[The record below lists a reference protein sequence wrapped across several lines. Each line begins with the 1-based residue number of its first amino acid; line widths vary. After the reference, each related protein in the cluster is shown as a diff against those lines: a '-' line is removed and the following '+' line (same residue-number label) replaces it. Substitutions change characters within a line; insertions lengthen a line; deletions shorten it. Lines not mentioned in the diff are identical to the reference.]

1 MFPRELIPTI
11 IVLGALYIIVIAFS
25 YFGLR
30 RTRRNIL
37 EKDREAKRRLYEIA
51 ILKEISDRTG
61 YSLNIQKILD
71 VIVGSLN
78 QFIEYSAVSYMLLD
92 PAKIIFKVDLE
103 RSVSPQYIKDIRT
116 RMLSSLSALS
126 GRDLGEM
133 SIEDTLTGAL
143 TLDIT
148 PEPILSYFNI
158 PLVIAEKLVGV
169 LTVSHV
175 KAGLYKEE
183 EMEILYKIVHQASQ
197 AVTRLE
203 EVVRTEQGKISATLE
218 SMSEGVVMTDVDYH
232 IVAAN
237 PVAKEIIGYHDSV
250 PTIFNFIDAFKGILD
265 VRGNLEE
272 AIKLDKIITID
283 EIFFGNKYY
292 QVVVSPVRSNEGF
305 TKGQILGGV
314 ILFHDIT
321 HEKEAEKMR
330 KDFTSMMVHEL
341 RSPLGNIK
349 KIGEL
354 MKTSKIL
361 EDKKVSSEYASM
373 LYDSSSSMLDL
384 VNDLLDVA
392 KLEAGKFDVDK
403 QVVNIKDILAERA
416 RFFDA
421 TARDSGVD
429 LKVFIDADTPSGVRA
444 DPKRISQV
452 INNLLSNAIN
462 YTPKGG
468 KVTAICFMHKKGEII
483 TDEAVRLT
491 IPWAI
496 DNMPTDTDVVS
507 DSVVVAVS
515 DSGEGISSENIQK
528 LFNKFTQFAS
538 NVRRD
543 SSNKG
548 TGLGLVIV
556 KGVVDAHG
564 GTIGVGSKVG
574 VGSTFYFTLPL

>member
-1 MFPRELIPTI
+1 
-11 IVLGALYIIVIAFS
+11 
-25 YFGLR
+25 
-30 RTRRNIL
+30 
-37 EKDREAKRRLYEIA
+37 
-51 ILKEISDRTG
+51 
-61 YSLNIQKILD
+61 
-71 VIVGSLN
+71 
-78 QFIEYSAVSYMLLD
+78 
-92 PAKIIFKVDLE
+92 
-103 RSVSPQYIKDIRT
+103 
-116 RMLSSLSALS
+116 
-126 GRDLGEM
+126 
-133 SIEDTLTGAL
+133 
-143 TLDIT
+143 
-148 PEPILSYFNI
+148 
-158 PLVIAEKLVGV
+158 
-169 LTVSHV
+169 
-175 KAGLYKEE
+175 
-183 EMEILYKIVHQASQ
+183 
-197 AVTRLE
+197 
-203 EVVRTEQGKISATLE
+203 
-218 SMSEGVVMTDVDYH
+218 
-232 IVAAN
+232 
-237 PVAKEIIGYHDSV
+237 
-250 PTIFNFIDAFKGILD
+250 
-265 VRGNLEE
+265 
-272 AIKLDKIITID
+272 
-283 EIFFGNKYY
+283 
-292 QVVVSPVRSNEGF
+292 
-305 TKGQILGGV
+305 
-314 ILFHDIT
+314 
-321 HEKEAEKMR
+321 
-330 KDFTSMMVHEL
+330 
-341 RSPLGNIK
+341 
-349 KIGEL
+349 
-354 MKTSKIL
+354 
-361 EDKKVSSEYASM
+361 
-373 LYDSSSSMLDL
+373 MLDL

-483 TDEAVRLT
+483 TDEAVRLA

-515 DSGEGISSENIQK
+515 DSGEGISAENIQK